1 MRIIG
6 LDVGEKR
13 TGVAISDES
22 ALIAQPLKVIERKS
36 GEKVI
41 EEILKIAD
49 SYGADEIV
57 IGVPYNMDGSVGK
70 AARGVLKLASLLK
83 EKTGLKIIEWDE
95 RLSTVAI
102 EKVLIS
108 ADVSRKKRK
117 GVVDKLAAAYILQG
131 YLEARKNPI

>member
-1 MRIIG
+1 MRILG

-36 GEKVI
+36 REKVI

-49 SYGADEIV
+49 SYGADEVV

-70 AARGVLKLASLLK
+70 AAQGVLKFASLLK

>member
-22 ALIAQPLKVIERKS
+22 ALIAQPLKVIEK
-36 GEKVI
+36 
-41 EEILKIAD
+41 ILKIAD

>member
-36 GEKVI
+36 REKVI

-70 AARGVLKLASLLK
+70 AAQGVLKFASLLK